1 MALRIVRGPG
11 GGAPVDA
18 KFPVAT
24 GVSFNIGDPVAL
36 DISEG
41 YKVKKSVEYILGIA
55 LTNVSSGSPAE
66 AEVQLITPE
75 TVVEITEKIS
85 GATAPFQAGTP
96 IAVTAAGVPDR
107 GTPSDDASLYLITR
121 VTVQNVERSTTNERI
136 VSYLAIP
143 FGNKH
148 GFNGAVA

>member
-18 KFPVAT
+18 KFGVAT
-24 GVSFNIGDPVAL
+24 GASFDIGDPVAL

-41 YKVKKSVEYILGIA
+41 YKVKKSAEYILGVA
-55 LTNVSSGSPAE
+55 LTKVASGSPTE

-75 TVVEITEKIS
+75 TLVEITEKIS
-85 GATAPFQAGTP
+85 GATTPFSVGTP
-96 IAVTAAGVPDR
+96 IAVTTSGVPDR
-107 GTPSDDASLYLITR
+107 GVPPADASYYLITR
-121 VTVQNVERSTTNERI
+121 VTVREVPGSTTNERI